1 MLKLV
6 KYLKPF
12 TLSLIVIIA
21 LLFGQAQCELALPD
35 YMSDIVDTGISKSG
49 IEDGVPEVIRESEYQ
64 HLAMFMKDADKQLFE
79 DNYTLLTS
87 DQASKE
93 QKDDYP
99 ALEKQNVYELK
110 EIDEATRDKLSASLI
125 KSELMVT
132 GINQMLKD
140 KESDLYKMIN
150 DETSP
155 VYQMMKAQNITDP
168 YLVFSMIPSDKMTGF
183 DEAEK
188 EIDKNLESMGTSVAG
203 AAGASFV
210 KAEYKAIGIDTDT
223 MQNQYILVAGA
234 KMLGIALG
242 SAICAIL
249 VGLLASRVG
258 AGLSRNLRK
267 NVFEKVESFSNE
279 EFNKFS
285 TSSLITRTTNDIQQ
299 IQLVIIM
306 FLRVVIYAPI
316 IGIGAVLHVVNSGAE
331 MTWIIAL
338 CVIVLLSLIGVLM
351 VIAMPKFK
359 MSQKLLDKLNGV
371 TREFLDG
378 MPVVR
383 AFNTQQYEEE
393 KFNDVNG
400 KIMKNQLF
408 INRTMSFMMPAMM
421 MVMNGASL
429 LIIWFG
435 GHQIESGSIQ
445 VGDMLAFIQYSMQI
459 IMAFL
464 MIAMVAVILPRASVS
479 AKRCL
484 EVLNC
489 KVRIQ
494 DPKQP
499 KTFSQDQK
507 GYIDFQNVS
516 FRYPGAEEDVLHD
529 INFTAKPGET
539 TAFIGST
546 GSGKSTIINLVPRFF
561 DVTEGTIR
569 VDGVD
574 IRDVSQHDLREK
586 IGYVPQKGVLFSGD
600 IESNLR
606 YAKENATQEELDDAA
621 RIAQA
626 TEIIDAKPE
635 KYATAISQGGTNVS
649 GGQKQRLSIAR
660 ALVNKPEI
668 YIFDDSFSALD
679 FKTDSKLR
687 GELNKLTKKTNA
699 TVLLVAQR
707 ISSIMHAERIVV
719 LDKGRVAGI
728 GTHNELMK
736 NCEVYQEIAYSQ
748 LSKEELG
755 NE

>member
-1 MLKLV
+1 
-6 KYLKPF
+6 
-12 TLSLIVIIA
+12 
-21 LLFGQAQCELALPD
+21 
-35 YMSDIVDTGISKSG
+35 
-49 IEDGVPEVIRESEYQ
+49 
-64 HLAMFMKDADKQLFE
+64 
-79 DNYTLLTS
+79 
-87 DQASKE
+87 
-93 QKDDYP
+93 
-99 ALEKQNVYELK
+99 
-110 EIDEATRDKLSASLI
+110 
-125 KSELMVT
+125 
-132 GINQMLKD
+132 
-140 KESDLYKMIN
+140 
-150 DETSP
+150 
-155 VYQMMKAQNITDP
+155 
-168 YLVFSMIPSDKMTGF
+168 
-183 DEAEK
+183 
-188 EIDKNLESMGTSVAG
+188 
-203 AAGASFV
+203 
-210 KAEYKAIGIDTDT
+210 
-223 MQNQYILVAGA
+223 
-234 KMLGIALG
+234 
-242 SAICAIL
+242 
-249 VGLLASRVG
+249 
-258 AGLSRNLRK
+258 
-267 NVFEKVESFSNE
+267 
-279 EFNKFS
+279 
-285 TSSLITRTTNDIQQ
+285 
-299 IQLVIIM
+299 
-306 FLRVVIYAPI
+306 
-316 IGIGAVLHVVNSGAE
+316 
-331 MTWIIAL
+331 
-338 CVIVLLSLIGVLM
+338 
-351 VIAMPKFK
+351 
-359 MSQKLLDKLNGV
+359 
-371 TREFLDG
+371 
-378 MPVVR
+378 
-383 AFNTQQYEEE
+383 
-393 KFNDVNG
+393 
-400 KIMKNQLF
+400 
-408 INRTMSFMMPAMM
+408 AMM